1 MGFDLGDD
9 LVSTRRSG
17 FAWLRDTDIVR
28 TAAFGRY
35 AETCYHT
42 SLSRIQPR
50 SSDLD
55 PSQQIRKRRPYF
67 VMPRMKSRSGRS

>member
-1 MGFDLGDD
+1 MGVDLGDD

-17 FAWLRDTDIVR
+17 FACPGDTETIR
-28 TAAFGRY
+28 TAALGRY

-42 SLSRIQPR
+42 FLNRIRPR

-55 PSQQIRKRRPYF
+55 LFR
-67 VMPRMKSRSGRS
+67 

>member
-1 MGFDLGDD
+1 VGVDLGDD

-17 FAWLRDTDIVR
+17 FAWLGDTDIVR

-42 SLSRIQPR
+42 SLSRIRPR
-50 SSDLD
+50 SSDLN
-55 PSQQIRKRRPYF
+55 PSR
-67 VMPRMKSRSGRS
+67 